1 MWNMEAKSIY
11 DSENAEIPNH
21 VKSFTQYMEYKLEND
36 IVNQRDEMKSLKR
49 RIVQRLLKAE
59 TAESG
64 CATMVYLR
72 KKDEKSNRYVID

>member
-1 MWNMEAKSIY
+1 MWNVEAKSIY
-11 DSENAEIPNH
+11 DLENTDVPKHIR
-21 VKSFTQYMEYKLEND
+21 SFTQYMEYKLENE
-36 IVNQRDEMKSLKR
+36 IVNESDKMKSLKR

-72 KKDEKSNRYVID
+72 K